1 MGWIMKKPGKWFK
14 IILWGFIAALS
25 CLLLATTVW
34 LGDYYHAEDDGLNL
48 SDMQSLSV
56 KVQDDYLAI
65 YPSDATTGIILYQG
79 AKVDY
84 LAYATLAR
92 AFADRGILCIVIDS
106 PANIALTDNGK
117 ASNLINSYPQ
127 ITSWY
132 VGGHSLGGVVASRE
146 IHDNPDA
153 FDGLILL
160 ASYSNVDLTDLDINV
175 ISLYGSEDIILDTD
189 SYEDALDNLPVVHE
203 LVIEGGNH
211 AQFGNYGWQS
221 GDGEA
226 TITMDEQQAI
236 TADFVVANIGG

>member
-1 MGWIMKKPGKWFK
+1 MKKPSKWFK
-14 IILWGFIAALS
+14 TILWGFIAALA

-34 LGDYYHAEDDGLNL
+34 LGDYYKAEDGGLSL

-56 KVQDDYLAI
+56 IVQDDYLAI

-84 LAYATLAR
+84 LAYASLAR
-92 AFADRGILCIVIDS
+92 AFADRGFLCIVIDS
-106 PANIALTDNGK
+106 PANIAITDVGK
-117 ASNLINSYPQ
+117 ATTIIANYPQ
-127 ITSWY
+127 IDSWY

-146 IHDNPDA
+146 ILENA
-153 FDGLILL
+153 KYYDGLILL
-160 ASYSNVDLTDLDINV
+160 ASYANVDLTNLDINV
-175 ISLYGSEDIILDTD
+175 ISVYGDQDIILNQE
-189 SYEDALDNLPVVHE
+189 SYDNALSNLPCINE

-226 TITMDEQQAI
+226 TITADEQQAI
-236 TADFVVANIGG
+236 TADFVLANIGG